1 MKYLVTVVLFLYTI
15 TSSFAQETKYGVRG
29 AYSISNLNYNSVPAN
44 DNPHRNGFVFGVF
57 VDIGISDVFSIVP
70 ELHFSAEGADKEDFR
85 NDYLNLPVIA
95 KYNFAKKWTV
105 GLGPQLGLKVNKKND
120 GFKNFVFA
128 GVGLVEFKITEE
140 LSIDARYNYGF
151 SNVFDNHLTLE
162 AKNEVMQFGI
172 NYKI

>member
-1 MKYLVTVVLFLYTI
+1 MKYTVTAILLFLAT
-15 TSSFAQETKYGVRG
+15 TFSFSQDTKYGVRA
-29 AYSISNLNYNSVPAN
+29 AYSISNLNYSSVPVN

-70 ELHFSAEGADKEDFR
+70 ELHFSSEGADKEDFR
-85 NDYLNLPVIA
+85 NDYLNLPVTA

-105 GLGPQLGLKVNKKND
+105 GLGPQLGLKVNKKDD

-128 GVGLVEFKITEE
+128 GVGLIEFKITEE
-140 LSIDARYNYGF
+140 LSLDARYNYGF
-151 SNVFDNHLTLE
+151 SNVFDNHLMPE
-162 AKNEVMQFGI
+162 AKNEVIQLGI